1 MAEIPPDALRAA
13 LAPLTDPVSG
23 KDLFAAGLIDS
34 LETREGLVQLAL
46 RVPRERARDYEPL
59 RAAAEKALAQVPGVK
74 NATVILTAHRAGASP
89 AAGPQGGAHTHAH
102 AHAAPP
108 PPQTLPKLLG
118 EARAVIAVAS
128 GKGGVGKSTVAVNLA
143 VALAQRG
150 LSVGL
155 LDADIYGPSLPQ
167 MLGVRR
173 RPHVHDDR
181 LVPIEAWGVAAMS
194 IGFIVDPD
202 TAMIWRG
209 PMVMGALQQLMEQVA
224 WGSRDVIVVDLPPG
238 TGDAQLTLAQR
249 VALAGA
255 VVVSTPQDVA
265 LADARRGVAMFR
277 KVGVEV
283 LGLVENMSY
292 FVCPHCGER
301 TDIFGH
307 GGARAE
313 AERLKVRFLGEIP
326 LLPQLRALADAG
338 TPIVAAQP
346 ESEAAK
352 AFARLAETVAASL
365 KLEARAARQG

>member
-1 MAEIPPDALRAA
+1 MAEITPEALNAA
-13 LAPLTDPVSG
+13 LAGLTDPLSG
-23 KDLFAAGLIDS
+23 RDLMTAGLIDS
-34 LETREGLVQLAL
+34 LETRDGLVQLAL
-46 RVPRERARDYEPL
+46 RVPRERAREYEPL
-59 RAAAEKALAQVPGVK
+59 RAAAERALAAVPGVR
-74 NATVILTAHRAGASP
+74 NATVILTAHRSPPAG
-89 AAGPQGGAHTHAH
+89 GTPQRG
-102 AHAAPP
+102 APP
-108 PPQTLPKLLG
+108 PPQSLPKLLS
-118 EARAVIAVAS
+118 EARAVLAVAS

-143 VALAQRG
+143 VALARRG

-173 RPHVHDDR
+173 RPHIHDDR

-224 WGSRDVIVVDLPPG
+224 WGRRDVIVVDLPPG

-255 VVVSTPQDVA
+255 LIISTPQDVA

-292 FVCPHCGER
+292 FVCPHCGGR
-301 TDIFGH
+301 SDIFGH

-313 AERLKVRFLGEIP
+313 AERLGVRFLGEIP

-338 TPIVAAQP
+338 TPIVTAAP

-352 AFARLAETVAASL
+352 AFEGLAREVAASL
-365 KLEARAARQG
+365 RLETASPRQG